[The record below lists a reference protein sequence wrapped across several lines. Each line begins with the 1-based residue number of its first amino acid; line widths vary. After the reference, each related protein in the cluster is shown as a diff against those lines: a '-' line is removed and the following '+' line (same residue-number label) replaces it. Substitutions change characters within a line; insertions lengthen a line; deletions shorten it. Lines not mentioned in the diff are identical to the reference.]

1 MTIDTDTSLP
11 GLTSTGRWGFIGE
24 AALPDDPIAR
34 DHERRGRRWLM
45 VSYLFCPCHIPLTF
59 ALLSATFGGTAIGAA
74 ATGSALWLGIA
85 LTTIY
90 ALVLWRGFRQIRKAK
105 QIEAAGGTIACTSA
119 GCDLVHLGQDATS
132 ADTVAA
138 R

>member
-1 MTIDTDTSLP
+1 
-11 GLTSTGRWGFIGE
+11 
-24 AALPDDPIAR
+24 
-34 DHERRGRRWLM
+34 M
-45 VSYLFCPCHIPLTF
+45 VSYLFCPCHIPLTL

-74 ATGSALWLGIA
+74 ATGSALWLGIG
-85 LTTIY
+85 LTAVY